1 MAKDVV
7 NCLSKAK
14 FNDKYV
20 LSKRSGG
27 DSVFDDKTKLRVFLS
42 LSEEKKGSC
51 NWKYSVCN
59 NELTRNLSIIW
70 GTDINLLPRLHNS

>member
-1 MAKDVV
+1 MEAMAKDVV

-27 DSVFDDKTKLRVFLS
+27 DSVFDDEIKLRVFLS
-42 LSEEKKGSC
+42 LSEEKKGMKVV
-51 NWKYSVCN
+51 NI
-59 NELTRNLSIIW
+59 T
-70 GTDINLLPRLHNS
+70 